1 MPELTKGINLASN
14 KMTSTFPIGTILPIL
29 FSNPTSPPTGWLLCD
44 GSQIPDNYPDLAV
57 KVPNRLLPDLRD
69 YVLVGAGKSYPES
82 QKIGA
87 STHTIDESEMP
98 SHQHFGVGSTGNNV
112 NGFWE
117 SSNPADWGVN
127 YKGFDTNNKSVTYL
141 WGTSFT
147 GGTGLSSG
155 NVTKKIPT
163 SNGSNT
169 YVYRGDSKPI
179 SLIQPSYPVN
189 YYIYAGP
196 EVLVASQEKGN
207 V

>member
-1 MPELTKGINLASN
+1 MDINLASN
-14 KMTSTFPIGTILPIL
+14 NMTSTFPIGTILPIL

-44 GSQIPDNYPDLAV
+44 GSQFSTENYPNLAE
-57 KVPNRLLPDLRD
+57 KVPSGILPDLRD
-69 YVLVGAGKSYPES
+69 YVLVVAGKSYPES

-98 SHQHFGVGSTGNNV
+98 SHQHFGVGSKGNNV

-117 SSNPADWGVN
+117 SSNSADWGVN
-127 YKGFDTNNKSVTYL
+127 YIGFDTNKPVNYL

-155 NVTKKIPT
+155 NVTKQIPT
-163 SNGSNT
+163 VNGSNT

-189 YYIYAGP
+189 YYIYAGT
-196 EVLVASQEKGN
+196 ASQEKGN